1 VRRDPVF
8 SRIMRA
14 TFFLEQSDISLGLA
28 AAQAEAVANGW
39 AVSIGIVDAGGHL
52 MGFVRLDGAAPL
64 SAAVALEKARSAA
77 ISRRETKFYD
87 ESVKGGRIGMLSVP
101 GLIALEGGVPIIRD
115 LQCVGA
121 VGVSGV
127 KSPEDAQIAAAA
139 VRAILAPAAA

>member
-1 VRRDPVF
+1 
-8 SRIMRA
+8 MRA

-87 ESVKGGRIGMLSVP
+87 ESVKGGRIAMLSVP
-101 GLIALEGGVPIIRD
+101 GLIALEGGVPIMRD

-139 VRAILAPAAA
+139 VRAILATAAA